1 MQTDFSASLFK
12 HEISQKPI
20 HFLDVWFIFSLGF
33 CLKMPTAPITPSHN
47 SQTNT
52 LLRFPFTALQ
62 ISAVDME
69 LTDT

>member
-1 MQTDFSASLFK
+1 MQ
-12 HEISQKPI
+12 
-20 HFLDVWFIFSLGF
+20 
-33 CLKMPTAPITPSHN
+33 TAPITPSHN

-69 LTDT
+69 LTDTWKSAEESLVTFVLTLSNIIINKQDISL

>member
-33 CLKMPTAPITPSHN
+33 CLKMPIAPITPSHN

-62 ISAVDME
+62 ISAVKMK
-69 LTDT
+69 LPDT